1 MIKDCSPAGSVASL
15 TCPLDLIQ
23 TFKFH
28 FKWAMDSRLGED
40 DEIMP
45 CFSCGFGQI
54 ICALRSVGGLLECM
68 KTNIG
73 MFLPAVHRR
82 WSRKELR

>member
-1 MIKDCSPAGSVASL
+1 
-15 TCPLDLIQ
+15 
-23 TFKFH
+23 
-28 FKWAMDSRLGED
+28 MDSRLGED

-45 CFSCGFGQI
+45 CFSCGFVQI

-73 MFLPAVHRR
+73 TFLPAVHRR
-82 WSRKELR
+82 WSHKELR

>member
-1 MIKDCSPAGSVASL
+1 
-15 TCPLDLIQ
+15 
-23 TFKFH
+23 
-28 FKWAMDSRLGED
+28 MDSRLGED

-45 CFSCGFGQI
+45 CFSCGFVQI

-82 WSRKELR
+82 WSHRELR